1 MECDLEIEQPVK
13 SGVLRAINFDILSA
27 SDAANISA
35 KVVGVVSEVTDPAL
49 GLPNSIS
56 KCHTCGVQ
64 DPKRSSNVT
73 DMRSKRS
80 TKDAKECEGHFGL
93 INLPYTIINPFF
105 LPEVAQILNKICPG
119 CKSVRRSRIKIAA
132 SASGQSQWK
141 FCKYCDAKF
150 KSYPPLKFKVSPRN
164 IFKRTAIIAEVNEK
178 LMKKYGLAP
187 DFWDIIPHDAQAEGF
202 STLVEC
208 SKALEENL
216 ESNQRFLSH
225 AQVHSI
231 LKEVDPLILDTSF
244 KRKSSIFLNCLLLT
258 PNCHRIIEFRQDM
271 LFDERNGLY
280 KKLIDFK
287 GTANELSIR
296 VLDCTKITKL
306 RVANTEATQD
316 TISTASGLKF
326 IKELIIGKRTDNA
339 FRMVVVGDPKLHL
352 NELGVPCYVAE
363 NLQVGEQ
370 LTPLNAEKLT
380 ETCDVI
386 ILKKGFVVVRRN
398 GELIRVTA
406 LEKLE
411 KGDMVYRPLVDG
423 DVVLINRPPSI
434 HQHSLIALFVKVLPL
449 SSVLSI
455 NPLICSPLC
464 GDFDGDC
471 LHGFV
476 PQSIDSKVELQE
488 LVSLDKQ
495 LTNRQNGRNLLSL
508 SHDSLTAAHLLLED
522 RVLLDCF
529 QLQQLS
535 MFCNGQGKLP
545 VPAIIKGM
553 SCGSCAWT
561 GKQFF
566 SMFLPGNF
574 DYKFQSDSVCVS
586 QGEVLS
592 SSGSTWLRDRTSEN
606 LVHSLIMHCGGEALQ
621 FLNAAQDALCEWLSM
636 RGLSIS
642 LSDLYLSDDPVTR
655 KNLLDE
661 ISYGLREA
669 ETLSS
674 ISQML
679 IEDNQDFLTGAY
691 LENEESFDFQ
701 VQKKMNWV
709 GQNQA
714 SISSFKRG
722 FRDIQ
727 SLFYVYAS
735 NENSLLAMLKAGSKG
750 NLLKAVQHS
759 MCLGLLHASCT
770 LGFQIPYHL
779 SSPSWNIPEHSGP
792 HFPCAV
798 VENSFLTG
806 LNPLEGFVHS
816 LVTREGSFGGNADVS
831 GTLTR
836 NLMFFMRDLYIGYD
850 GTVRNKHGNH
860 VVQFSYAS
868 KSFSQDVVGGH
879 PVGSLAA
886 CALSEAAY
894 SALDQPVSILE
905 PSPLMNLKKVLESG
919 AKRNIGGKTASL
931 YLSKK
936 LVKYCNGYEYSAWE
950 VKRHLERMLFSDIV
964 STVLICF
971 SPETCQKRRSPWLC
985 HFHINNE
992 LAKRKGIKVQSIA
1005 SGLSM
1010 HCADT
1015 KAKAKFEFP
1024 KLHITCT
1031 DCSLKK
1037 ERDACISAAID
1048 ESSEESS
1055 PGYDTLRDV
1064 VKPFLLGTV
1073 IKGFSAF
1080 KKVDILWKEGP
1091 KGASGELCLQ
1101 VSMSEKC
1108 VRTKFWPILV
1118 ESCLPIMDLIDWQ
1131 RSHPDDIQDI
1141 SQTFGIDLAW
1151 NSFLNRLS
1159 SAMSDAEKDILPEH
1173 LALTTDCLSAT
1184 GEFVAL
1190 NAKGLADQRKAY
1202 SVSAPFSQACL
1213 KNPGPVFVKASKM
1226 GSVDLLQGSAEA
1238 LSWGKVPSVGTG
1250 FQFEV
1255 LYSGEGHKLAE
1266 PTDVYS
1272 LLGIQSTLMK
1282 QNPVVDPT
1290 ETIEIHRKSRGPKPR
1305 KYEDIDRERRENLL
1319 RKSISKAFSLDD
1331 IQKLSQALSNMLKAY
1346 RVDEPLKESDKSIVM
1361 KALYFHPQRDEKIG
1375 TGAREIKVGRH
1386 EKHQSPCLRSD
1397 GTVEDFSYR
1406 KCVHRALELIAPD
1419 KAKTYQSKWM
1429 KGKDLPVA
1437 ATGQGGRLIQS

>member
-1 MECDLEIEQPVK
+1 MECDLEIEQPVR

-132 SASGQSQWK
+132 SESGQSQWK

-150 KSYPPLKFKVSPRN
+150 KNYPPLKFKVSPRN

-187 DFWDIIPHDAQAEGF
+187 DFWDIIPRDAQAEGF

-231 LKEVDPLILDTSF
+231 LKEVDPVILDATF

-306 RVANTEATQD
+306 RVANTKANQD

-326 IKELIIGKRTDNA
+326 IKELIIGKRTDHA
-339 FRMVVVGDPKLHL
+339 FRMR
-352 NELGVPCYVAE
+352 
-363 NLQVGEQ
+363 
-370 LTPLNAEKLT
+370 
-380 ETCDVI
+380 I
-386 ILKKGFVVVRRN
+386 SRRN

-406 LEKLE
+406 LENLQ

-488 LVSLDKQ
+488 LISLDKQ

-508 SHDSLTAAHLLLED
+508 SHDSLTAAHLLLEG
-522 RVLLDCF
+522 RVLLDHF

-545 VPAIIKGM
+545 VPAIIKGL
-553 SCGSCAWT
+553 SCRSCAWT

-701 VQKKMNWV
+701 VQQKKMNWV

-779 SSPSWNIPEHSGP
+779 TSPTRNIPEHSGP

-936 LVKYCNGYEYSAWE
+936 LVKYCNGYEYGAWE

-971 SPETCQKRRSPWLC
+971 SPETCRKRRSPWLC

-1037 ERDACISAAID
+1037 EREDCISAAID

-1055 PGYDTLRDV
+1055 SGYDTLRDV

-1091 KGASGELCLQ
+1091 KGASGELCL
-1101 VSMSEKC
+1101 
-1108 VRTKFWPILV
+1108 
-1118 ESCLPIMDLIDWQ
+1118 Q

-1190 NAKGLADQRKAY
+1190 NAKGLADQRKAC
-1202 SVSAPFSQACL
+1202 SVSAPFSLACL

-1238 LSWGKVPSVGTG
+1238 LSWGKVPSIGTG

-1272 LLGIQSTLMK
+1272 QLGGIQSTLMK

-1290 ETIEIHRKSRGPKPR
+1290 ETIEIHRKSRDPKPR

-1386 EKHQSPCLRSD
+1386 EKHQSPCFIVVRSD

-1419 KAKTYQSKWM
+1419 KAKAYQSKWM

-1437 ATGQGGRLIQS
+1437 ATGQGGRLIQP